1 MKQVSLFIPLLGT
14 LLLSGCAGTNTE
26 FECNAT
32 TSDTCMTMEQAN
44 EKANEKAKKLE
55 QTSEAKPVA
64 ASLPR
69 LAERNFR
76 TMPVRTVTA
85 ATPSGS
91 RPAMTALPEQKLLA
105 PRPLFTAAREAKT
118 IVPVSSVT
126 PVTLPR
132 PLRTGE
138 QTAALWIAPYIDN
151 QDVYHQ
157 PSSVFF
163 VIKPSAWGKPRIN

>member
-1 MKQVSLFIPLLGT
+1 MKQISLFIPLLGT
-14 LLLSGCAGTNTE
+14 LLLSGCAGTSTE

-44 EKANEKAKKLE
+44 EKAQKLE
-55 QTSEAKPVA
+55 QFSEAKPVA
-64 ASLPR
+64 ASQPR
-69 LAERNFR
+69 LAEGNFR
-76 TMPVRTVTA
+76 T
-85 ATPSGS
+85 
-91 RPAMTALPEQKLLA
+91 
-105 PRPLFTAAREAKT
+105 
-118 IVPVSSVT
+118 T
-126 PVTLPR
+126 PVTPPR

>member
-1 MKQVSLFIPLLGT
+1 MKQISLFIPLLGT
-14 LLLSGCAGTNTE
+14 LLLSGCAGTSTE

-44 EKANEKAKKLE
+44 EKAKKLE
-55 QTSEAKPVA
+55 QSSEAKPVA

-69 LAERNFR
+69 L
-76 TMPVRTVTA
+76 TA
-85 ATPSGS
+85 H
-91 RPAMTALPEQKLLA
+91 PEQKLLA
-105 PRPLFTAAREAKT
+105 PRPLFTAAREVKT
-118 IVPVSSVT
+118 IVPVSSVA
-126 PVTLPR
+126 PVTPPR